1 MGCAGAVTAGAC
13 VLCAAGTYQTGS
25 GPSWQ
30 QGSHGSEAAMILVW
44 LQLSPSGTSR
54 DEWVSLCG
62 PGQRIKHGRVSRVL
76 NALPTGIE
84 HD

>member
-30 QGSHGSEAAMILVW
+30 QGSHGSEDAMILVW
-44 LQLSPSGTSR
+44 LQSPMDKTTMAHEARRVPIDKLS
-54 DEWVSLCG
+54 VSLFMLMKSCK
-62 PGQRIKHGRVSRVL
+62 I
-76 NALPTGIE
+76 I
-84 HD
+84 DC